1 MRKAL
6 LTALAATAI
15 ASAAAY
21 DGDRS
26 EWMKHI
32 PGSAYA
38 CLVTIPGSHDS
49 ATAEGWV
56 DPDAAARSQAQDVTL
71 DRQLADGVRGFDI
84 RPNLTDGRWV
94 CSHAADNTVLPLD
107 DCFDKFTRFLDAHP
121 SEYLV
126 IHIYRGGGRE
136 WTDTEREA
144 FARFLSLYADRLAD
158 FRRDLTVDDLRGK
171 ILLFCR
177 EEYPG
182 TVYGAKL
189 TSSLRDD
196 YGWGSWLDWDRQTN
210 ITATGNSAEGRVF
223 YQDLADTCGE
233 GKQQEK
239 LDGIRHL
246 LDFTTAYRPAVP
258 ENCIWYFNFASAYND
273 ADVTSTGSKMW
284 NSDGYRG
291 NSTYTNPCFIDYL
304 AANPGPAGIVLADY
318 VCTNSSGRF
327 TTRGADLIEAL
338 IDNNFRYLPSL
349 KEETARQRGGGLPTR
364 AQPVV
369 GPSPAA
375 PAPPCPAA
383 PKPAPAP
390 HIHPPQR
397 SPPARSRFVEGAPL
411 TLPPGTVH
419 IADLN
424 NDGYPDLLVTGPRTG
439 HIYLSDQGRGFIDA
453 TPTQL
458 RFYTA
463 DPATVSLVDC
473 NADGY
478 PDLYIAPTANTNPEN
493 DLGNKAIIYYNNQS
507 LTGPLDIFNSPD
519 LAP

>member
-6 LTALAATAI
+6 LTVLAATAI

-144 FARFLSLYADRLAD
+144 FARFLALYGDRLAD

-239 LDGIRHL
+239 LDGIRRL

-349 KEETARQRGGGLPTR
+349 KEETARL
-364 AQPVV
+364 VV
-369 GPSPAA
+369 GPSSAA
-375 PAPPCPAA
+375 PTL
-383 PKPAPAP
+383 
-390 HIHPPQR
+390 Q
-397 SPPARSRFVEGAPL
+397 FPL

-463 DPATVSLVDC
+463 DPATVILADY

-478 PDLYIAPTANTNPEN
+478 LDLYIAPTANTNPDTTPDKNQEN
-493 DLGNKAIIYYNNQS
+493 ALGNKAIIYYNNQS
-507 LTGPLDIFNSPD
+507 LTGPRDIFNTPD

>member
-6 LTALAATAI
+6 LTVLAATAI

-136 WTDTEREA
+136 WTDTERET

-210 ITATGNSAEGRVF
+210 ITATGDSAKGRVF

-239 LDGIRHL
+239 LDGIRRL
-246 LDFTTAYRPAVP
+246 LDFTTTYRPAVP

-338 IDNNFRYLPSL
+338 IDNNFRYLSH
-349 KEETARQRGGGLPTR
+349 PT
-364 AQPVV
+364 QS
-369 GPSPAA
+369 SPT
-375 PAPPCPAA
+375 
-383 PKPAPAP
+383 
-390 HIHPPQR
+390 
-397 SPPARSRFVEGAPL
+397 ARSRFVEGAPL

-463 DPATVSLVDC
+463 DPATVRLADY

-478 PDLYIAPTANTNPEN
+478 LDLYIAPTANTNPEN

-507 LTGPLDIFNSPD
+507 LSGPRDIFNTPD